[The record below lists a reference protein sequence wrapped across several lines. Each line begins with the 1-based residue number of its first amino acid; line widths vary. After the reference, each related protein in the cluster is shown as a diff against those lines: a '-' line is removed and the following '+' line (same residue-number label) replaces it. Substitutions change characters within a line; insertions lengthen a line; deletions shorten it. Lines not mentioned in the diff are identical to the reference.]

1 MRRREYRNRST
12 FGVPSDSE
20 DEESFYSEVDD
31 GSSDSAST
39 SGESYLGAGQRHARY
54 ESDEDEEEAYLS
66 DDLEE
71 ILTLS
76 RP

>member
-1 MRRREYRNRST
+1 MCREYRNRST

-31 GSSDSAST
+31 GASDSASS
-39 SGESYLGAGQRHARY
+39 SGESSLGAEQRRARY
-54 ESDEDEEEAYLS
+54 ESDEDETYLS

>member
-1 MRRREYRNRST
+1 MCREYRNRST

-31 GSSDSAST
+31 SASDSAST
-39 SGESYLGAGQRHARY
+39 SGESSLRAEQRRARY
-54 ESDEDEEEAYLS
+54 ESDEEETYLS

>member
-1 MRRREYRNRST
+1 M
-12 FGVPSDSE
+12 PSDSE

-31 GSSDSAST
+31 SASDSASS
-39 SGESYLGAGQRHARY
+39 SGESSRGHGHL
-54 ESDEDEEEAYLS
+54 ESEDEDEATYLS